1 MGFLYSL
8 AIFLLRIVLRLA
20 SLFSEKA
27 KLSFEGRS
35 KWKEQ
40 LQEIPKTAPRIWMHC
55 ASLGEF
61 DQGLPVLFALK
72 EKFPEH
78 LIIVTFFSPSGME
91 HYQKRNHC
99 VDYAL
104 YLPLDTQNNAVQFA
118 ALIQADY
125 ALFVK
130 YEFWRNIIREVKK
143 SGTKMISIATLLR
156 PKQIYF
162 RWYGGFFK
170 AILFQFDFYF
180 VQNKETLLLLNNIGI
195 TNTLEIGDPR
205 FDKVLM
211 LRDSL
216 KTMPEN
222 STLSSFLKGQK
233 AIIVGSAWK
242 EEARIILEYAK
253 DVPTQKIIIA
263 PHDISLKNC
272 ESILNLCDGKAQFY
286 TKYKHQID
294 SSILILDTIGHLS
307 SAYNYAKLAF
317 IGGGF
322 SGKLHNILEPAVFG
336 LPIIFGPKYGRF
348 PEAEGFLSKGFA
360 KSIHTSQEFIAAC
373 NILLE
378 EEQELESKIK
388 LFVEDQKG
396 AAMRIVS
403 HSIFNQ

>member
-8 AIFLLRIVLRLA
+8 AIFLLRIVLRLV

-27 KLSFEGRS
+27 KLSNAGRS

-162 RWYGGFFK
+162 TWYGGFFK
-170 AILFQFDFYF
+170 EILFQFDFYF

-336 LPIIFGPKYGRF
+336 LPIIFGPKYSRF

>member
-1 MGFLYSL
+1 
-8 AIFLLRIVLRLA
+8 
-20 SLFSEKA
+20 
-27 KLSFEGRS
+27 
-35 KWKEQ
+35 
-40 LQEIPKTAPRIWMHC
+40 
-55 ASLGEF
+55 
-61 DQGLPVLFALK
+61 
-72 EKFPEH
+72 
-78 LIIVTFFSPSGME
+78 
-91 HYQKRNHC
+91 
-99 VDYAL
+99 
-104 YLPLDTQNNAVQFA
+104 
-118 ALIQADY
+118 
-125 ALFVK
+125 
-130 YEFWRNIIREVKK
+130 
-143 SGTKMISIATLLR
+143 
-156 PKQIYF
+156 
-162 RWYGGFFK
+162 
-170 AILFQFDFYF
+170 
-180 VQNKETLLLLNNIGI
+180 
-195 TNTLEIGDPR
+195 
-205 FDKVLM
+205 
-211 LRDSL
+211 
-216 KTMPEN
+216 MPEN
-222 STLSSFLKGQK
+222 STLSSFLRGQK

-242 EEARIILEYAK
+242 EEARMILEYAK

-336 LPIIFGPKYGRF
+336 LPIIFGPKYSRF

>member
-91 HYQKRNHC
+91 HYQKRIHC

-211 LRDSL
+211 LRESL
-216 KTMPEN
+216 KTLPEN
-222 STLSSFLKGQK
+222 STLSSFLNGQK

-242 EEARIILEYAK
+242 EEVRIIIDYAQAY
-253 DVPTQKIIIA
+253 PTQKIIIA
-263 PHDISLKNC
+263 PHDISVKNC
-272 ESILNLCDGKAQFY
+272 ESILNRCNGKAQFY
-286 TKYKHQID
+286 TKYKQEID

-336 LPIIFGPKYGRF
+336 LPIIFGPKYSRF

>member
-91 HYQKRNHC
+91 HYQKRIHC

-162 RWYGGFFK
+162 TWYGGFFK

-211 LRDSL
+211 LRESL
-216 KTMPEN
+216 KTLPEN

-336 LPIIFGPKYGRF
+336 LPIIFGPKYSRF

>member
-8 AIFLLRIVLRLA
+8 AILFLRIVLRLG

-27 KLSFEGRS
+27 KLSIEGRT

-40 LQEIPKTAPRIWMHC
+40 LQKIPKTAPRIWMHC

-72 EKFPEH
+72 AKFPDH
-78 LIIVTFFSPSGME
+78 IIVVTFFSPSGME
-91 HYQKRNHC
+91 HYQKRIHC

-104 YLPLDTQNNAVQFA
+104 YLPLDTHNNAVQFA

-143 SGTKMISIATLLR
+143 SGAKMISVATLLR
-156 PKQIYF
+156 PNQIYF
-162 RWYGGFFK
+162 SWYGGFFK
-170 AILFQFDFYF
+170 AILFQFDYYF

-195 TNTLEIGDPR
+195 TEALEIGDPR

-216 KTMPEN
+216 KTMPED
-222 STLSSFLKGQK
+222 SVLSSFLKGQK
-233 AIIVGSAWK
+233 AVIVGSAWK
-242 EEARIILEYAK
+242 EEVRIILEYAK
-253 DVPTQKIIIA
+253 EDPTQKIIIA

-272 ESILNLCDGKAQFY
+272 ESILSLCDGKAQFY
-286 TKYKHQID
+286 KNYKHEIE

-307 SAYNYAKLAF
+307 SAYNYGKLAF

-336 LPIIFGPKYGRF
+336 LPIIFGPKYSRF
-348 PEAEGFLSKGFA
+348 PEAEAFLSRGFA
-360 KSIHTSQEFIAAC
+360 KSIHNSQEFHAECKKLIGKD
-373 NILLE
+373 
-378 EEQELESKIK
+378 QELERKIK

-396 AAMRIVS
+396 AAKRIVS
-403 HSIFNQ
+403 HSIFN

>member
-1 MGFLYSL
+1 MGFLYAL
-8 AIFLLRIVLRLA
+8 AIFFLRIVLRLG

-27 KLSFEGRS
+27 KLSIEGRS

-40 LQEIPKTAPRIWMHC
+40 LQKIPKTAPRIWMHC

-78 LIIVTFFSPSGME
+78 IIIVTFFSPSGME
-91 HYQKRNHC
+91 HYQKRIHC
-99 VDYAL
+99 VDHAL
-104 YLPLDTQNNAVQFA
+104 YLPMDTHKNAVQFA
-118 ALIQADY
+118 ALMEADF

-143 SGTKMISIATLLR
+143 SGTKIISVATLLR
-156 PKQIYF
+156 PNQIYF
-162 RWYGGFFK
+162 TRYGGFFK
-170 AILFQFDFYF
+170 AILFQFDYYF
-180 VQNKETLLLLNNIGI
+180 VQNNETLLLLNNIGI
-195 TNTLEIGDPR
+195 TNALEIGDPR

-211 LRDSL
+211 LRESL
-216 KTMPEN
+216 NTLPEN
-222 STLSSFLKGQK
+222 STLSSFLKGEK

-242 EEARIILEYAK
+242 EEVRIILEYAQE
-253 DVPTQKIIIA
+253 VPTQKIIIA
-263 PHDISLKNC
+263 PHDISVKNC
-272 ESILNLCDGKAQFY
+272 ESILNRCDGKAQFY
-286 TKYKHQID
+286 TKYNHQID

-307 SAYNYAKLAF
+307 SAYNYGKLAF

-336 LPIIFGPKYGRF
+336 LPIIFGPKYSRF
-348 PEAEGFLSKGFA
+348 PEAEAFLSKDFA
-360 KSIHTSQEFIAAC
+360 KSISTTQEFNLAC
-373 NILLE
+373 MELLE
-378 EEQELESKIK
+378 KDQELEQKIK

-396 AAMRIVS
+396 AAKRIVS

>member
-8 AIFLLRIVLRLA
+8 AILFLRIVLRLG
-20 SLFSEKA
+20 SLISEKA
-27 KLSFEGRS
+27 KLGYEGRA
-35 KWKEQ
+35 KWKDQ
-40 LQEIPKTAPRIWMHC
+40 LQNIPNTAPRIWMHC

-78 LIIVTFFSPSGME
+78 IIIVTFFSPSGMG
-91 HYQKRNHC
+91 HYQKRIHC

-104 YLPLDTQNNAVQFA
+104 YLPLDTYKNAVQFA
-118 ALIQADY
+118 ALMDADY

-143 SGTKMISIATLLR
+143 SGTKMISVATLLR
-156 PKQIYF
+156 PNQIYF

-170 AILFQFDFYF
+170 AILLQFDYYF
-180 VQNKETLLLLNNIGI
+180 VQNKETLLLLKIVGI
-195 TNTLEIGDPR
+195 INALEIGDPR
-205 FDKVLM
+205 FDKVLI

-222 STLSSFLKGQK
+222 SILTSFLKGQK

-242 EEARIILEYAK
+242 EEVRIILEYMK
-253 DVPTQKIIIA
+253 EDTTQKIIIA

-272 ESILNLCDGKAQFY
+272 ESIINLFDGMAQYY
-286 TKYKHQID
+286 TKYNHQIE
-294 SSILILDTIGHLS
+294 SSVLILDTIGHLS
-307 SAYNYAKLAF
+307 SAYNYGKLAF

-336 LPIIFGPKYGRF
+336 LPIIFGPKYSRF
-348 PEAEGFLSKGFA
+348 PEAETFLAKDFA
-360 KSIHTSQEFIAAC
+360 KSIYNSQEFNAAC
-373 NILLE
+373 KVLLE
-378 EEQELESKIK
+378 ENHELGRKIK
-388 LFVEDQKG
+388 LFIEDQKG
-396 AAMRIVS
+396 AAKRIVS
-403 HSIFNQ
+403 HSIFNS

>member
-8 AIFLLRIVLRLA
+8 AILFLRIVLRLG

-27 KLSFEGRS
+27 KLSVAGRS

-40 LQEIPKTAPRIWMHC
+40 LQNIPKTAPRIWMHC

-78 LIIVTFFSPSGME
+78 IIVVTFFSPSGME
-91 HYQKRNHC
+91 HYQKRIHC

-143 SGTKMISIATLLR
+143 SGTKMISVATLLR
-156 PKQIYF
+156 PNQIYF
-162 RWYGGFFK
+162 NWYGGFFK
-170 AILFQFDFYF
+170 SILFQFDYYF

-195 TNTLEIGDPR
+195 NNALEIGDPR

-216 KTMPEN
+216 KTMPED
-222 STLSSFLKGQK
+222 SILSSFLKGQK
-233 AIIVGSAWK
+233 AIIVGSAWI
-242 EEARIILEYAK
+242 EEVRIILEYAK
-253 DVPTQKIIIA
+253 EDPTQKIIIA
-263 PHDISLKNC
+263 PHEISLKNC
-272 ESILNLCDGKAQFY
+272 ESILHLCDGKAQFY
-286 TKYKHQID
+286 TKYKHQSE

-307 SAYNYAKLAF
+307 SAYNYGKLAF

-336 LPIIFGPKYGRF
+336 LPIIFGPKYSRF
-348 PEAEGFLSKGFA
+348 PEAEAFLSRGFA
-360 KSIHTSQEFIAAC
+360 KSIHNSQEFHAECKKLIG
-373 NILLE
+373 E
-378 EEQELESKIK
+378 DQELEGKIK

-396 AAMRIVS
+396 AAKRIVS
-403 HSIFNQ
+403 HSIFN

>member
-8 AIFLLRIVLRLA
+8 AIFLLRIVLRLV

-27 KLSFEGRS
+27 KLSNAGRS

-162 RWYGGFFK
+162 TWYGGFFK

-336 LPIIFGPKYGRF
+336 LPIIFGPKYSRF

>member
-162 RWYGGFFK
+162 TWYGGFFK

-222 STLSSFLKGQK
+222 STLSSFLRGQK

-336 LPIIFGPKYGRF
+336 LPIIFGPKYSRF

>member
-8 AIFLLRIVLRLA
+8 AILFLRIVLRLGT
-20 SLFSEKA
+20 LFSEKA
-27 KLSFEGRS
+27 KLSIEGRT

-40 LQEIPKTAPRIWMHC
+40 LQKIPKTAPRIWMHC

-72 EKFPEH
+72 EKFPDH
-78 LIIVTFFSPSGME
+78 IIVVTFFSPSGME
-91 HYQKRNHC
+91 HYQKRIHC

-104 YLPLDTQNNAVQFA
+104 YLPLDTHNNAVQFA

-143 SGTKMISIATLLR
+143 SGTKMISVATILR
-156 PKQIYF
+156 PNQIYF
-162 RWYGGFFK
+162 SWYGGFFK
-170 AILFQFDFYF
+170 AILFQFDYYF

-195 TNTLEIGDPR
+195 TEALEIGDPR

-216 KTMPEN
+216 KTMPED
-222 STLSSFLKGQK
+222 SILSSFLKGQK
-233 AIIVGSAWK
+233 AVIVGSAWK
-242 EEARIILEYAK
+242 EEVRIILEYAK
-253 DVPTQKIIIA
+253 EDPTQKIIIA
-263 PHDISLKNC
+263 PHDISFKNC

-286 TKYKHQID
+286 TNYKHEIE

-307 SAYNYAKLAF
+307 SAYNYGKLAF

-336 LPIIFGPKYGRF
+336 LPIIFGPKYSRF
-348 PEAEGFLSKGFA
+348 PEAEAFLSRGFA
-360 KSIHTSQEFIAAC
+360 KSITTSQGFFEAC
-373 NILLE
+373 KVLLE
-378 EEQELESKIK
+378 EDQELERKIK
-388 LFVEDQKG
+388 LFVGDQKG
-396 AAMRIVS
+396 AAKRIVS
-403 HSIFNQ
+403 HSIFN

>member
-8 AIFLLRIVLRLA
+8 AILFLRIVLRLG

-27 KLSFEGRS
+27 KLSIEGRT

-40 LQEIPKTAPRIWMHC
+40 LQKIPKTAPRIWMHC

-72 EKFPEH
+72 EKFPDH
-78 LIIVTFFSPSGME
+78 IIVVTFFSPSGME
-91 HYQKRNHC
+91 HYQKRIHC

-104 YLPLDTQNNAVQFA
+104 YLPLDTHNNAVQFA

-143 SGTKMISIATLLR
+143 SGAKMISVATILR
-156 PKQIYF
+156 PNQIYF
-162 RWYGGFFK
+162 SWYGGFFK
-170 AILFQFDFYF
+170 AILFQFDYYF
-180 VQNKETLLLLNNIGI
+180 VQNKETLLLLNNIKI
-195 TNTLEIGDPR
+195 TNALEIGDPR

-211 LRDSL
+211 LRHSL
-216 KTMPEN
+216 KTMPED
-222 STLSSFLKGQK
+222 SVLSSFLKGQK
-233 AIIVGSAWK
+233 AVIVGSAWK
-242 EEARIILEYAK
+242 EEVRIILEYAK
-253 DVPTQKIIIA
+253 EDPTQKIIIA

-272 ESILNLCDGKAQFY
+272 ESILSLCDGKAQFY
-286 TKYKHQID
+286 KNYKHEIE

-307 SAYNYAKLAF
+307 SAYNYGKLAF

-336 LPIIFGPKYGRF
+336 LPIIFGPKYSRF
-348 PEAEGFLSKGFA
+348 PEAEAFLSRGFA
-360 KSIHTSQEFIAAC
+360 KSIHNSQEFHAECKKLIG
-373 NILLE
+373 E
-378 EEQELESKIK
+378 DQELERKIK

-396 AAMRIVS
+396 AAKRIVS
-403 HSIFNQ
+403 HSIFN